1 MSDVRKPRRALLS
14 VYDKTG
20 LVEFARALHDE
31 FGTELIST
39 GGTAKVLKDAGLPVT
54 LVEEVTGFPEMM
66 DGRVK
71 TLHPKIHAAIL
82 ADRDNPEH
90 MRQLKEQGI
99 EPIDMV
105 VVNLYPFEK
114 TIARPECTFAEA
126 IEMIDIGG
134 PCLLRAAAKN
144 HKHVLVL
151 SNPEDCNHVLT
162 WLRGDGLTNEGW
174 DKVRRDYAWLAFELV
189 SRYDARITAW
199 LTDGRA
205 TAVHLRAACDLRY
218 GENPIQTGSVCV
230 PASGPEPDADS
241 HQSLGHWRPRTL
253 PWAGFGLNTNATEMS
268 FNNYVDATAAFE
280 LCAELTRTGM
290 GIAKLRFAARA
301 GTAKLRF
308 ATGAGT
314 AKLRFAAQGTSQP
327 PETAESQLSR
337 RVLFDSINDDLLQ
350 RRNLPHWQRP
360 GATYWIT
367 FSSAIG
373 DLQPAERDIAMAA
386 LRHWDGTRMD
396 LLAAVVMRDHVHAI
410 LAPREIPE
418 HPGEFYNLS
427 ALLKSIKGFSGREI
441 SQGRGGTGQVW
452 TRESFDRWIRSEND
466 LAEKYRYLAENV
478 VKEGLAA
485 TPGEY
490 KWWYALDVLGIGIG
504 MPVREDPRT
513 ARGAGAAASGKP
525 EVGIFPSSSSKPE
538 VCSPREP
545 EGCSPD
551 KAERCAPPAVCF
563 IKHTNACGAAID
575 ADPIEAYRRAYL
587 GDPNA
592 AMGGILAVNFPV
604 TPVFA
609 EVVLETYAHFG
620 KPLKD
625 AGAPYAPGG
634 FFVEVWLAPS
644 FDDEAVR
651 IIRGEVEGKP
661 KKDWGQR
668 VRLLAVGDM
677 DVEPDPNEL
686 DYKRIAGGMLVQTRD
701 LIGLN
706 EDQWHVVTQRRPDDA
721 QMDDLRLAWL
731 VCKHTKS
738 NAITICR
745 DGTLL
750 GNGAGQMSRV
760 MSCRIATWLARENG
774 HAEQL
779 QGAVAASD
787 AFFPFRDGPDILI
800 DAGVTALIQP
810 GGSKRDADVI
820 AACNERG
827 VTMIFTGTR
836 HFKH

>member
-1 MSDVRKPRRALLS
+1 
-14 VYDKTG
+14 
-20 LVEFARALHDE
+20 
-31 FGTELIST
+31 
-39 GGTAKVLKDAGLPVT
+39 
-54 LVEEVTGFPEMM
+54 
-66 DGRVK
+66 
-71 TLHPKIHAAIL
+71 
-82 ADRDNPEH
+82 
-90 MRQLKEQGI
+90 
-99 EPIDMV
+99 
-105 VVNLYPFEK
+105 
-114 TIARPECTFAEA
+114 
-126 IEMIDIGG
+126 
-134 PCLLRAAAKN
+134 
-144 HKHVLVL
+144 
-151 SNPEDCNHVLT
+151 
-162 WLRGDGLTNEGW
+162 
-174 DKVRRDYAWLAFELV
+174 
-189 SRYDARITAW
+189 
-199 LTDGRA
+199 
-205 TAVHLRAACDLRY
+205 
-218 GENPIQTGSVCV
+218 
-230 PASGPEPDADS
+230 
-241 HQSLGHWRPRTL
+241 
-253 PWAGFGLNTNATEMS
+253 
-268 FNNYVDATAAFE
+268 
-280 LCAELTRTGM
+280 
-290 GIAKLRFAARA
+290 
-301 GTAKLRF
+301 
-308 ATGAGT
+308 
-314 AKLRFAAQGTSQP
+314 
-327 PETAESQLSR
+327 
-337 RVLFDSINDDLLQ
+337 
-350 RRNLPHWQRP
+350 
-360 GATYWIT
+360 
-367 FSSAIG
+367 
-373 DLQPAERDIAMAA
+373 
-386 LRHWDGTRMD
+386 
-396 LLAAVVMRDHVHAI
+396 MRDHVHAI

-485 TPGEY
+485 TPE
-490 KWWYALDVLGIGIG
+490 KTIGGTRSISG
-504 MPVREDPRT
+504 HRASGCRTEDPGP
-513 ARGAGAAASGKP
+513 RGAPARQRPAKRRLAFSPPRAATRGLLSRIRRVVLPTKQS
-525 EVGIFPSSSSKPE
+525 V
-538 VCSPREP
+538 VL
-545 EGCSPD
+545 
-551 KAERCAPPAVCF
+551 PAVCF

-651 IIRGEVEGKP
+651 IIRGEIEGKP

-750 GNGAGQMSRV
+750 ATAPDCEPRHELPHRDLARARKTATPN
-760 MSCRIATWLARENG
+760 SCRAPSPPRMPSSPSATAPT
-774 HAEQL
+774 
-779 QGAVAASD
+779 S
-787 AFFPFRDGPDILI
+787 
-800 DAGVTALIQP
+800 
-810 GGSKRDADVI
+810 
-820 AACNERG
+820 
-827 VTMIFTGTR
+827 
-836 HFKH
+836 